1 MSTPNAFKFPPS
13 FPPVDP
19 EPAFQPDKCSA
30 LDVQIDGNH
39 YKNMAIQPMEFCMAN
54 GLDFATSSAIKYLT
68 RRKGDKDKRAIDLR
82 KAVHCIQ
89 LLAQHEGITL

>member
-1 MSTPNAFKFPPS
+1 MQHAPQPPAA
-13 FPPVDP
+13 PPYCADP
-19 EPAFQPDKCSA
+19 RNGAPATTA

-68 RRKGDKDKRAIDLR
+68 RKKGDKDKRAIDLR